1 MAKPANFWD
10 KDVAAADALAGD
22 KASLDR
28 AGKLATIAASQ
39 ASGASSGVSTATNVA
54 ELPFVGPRAQS
65 ALTQAQ
71 LTPLRELQANIR
83 DELKTFEALEPV
95 KTYGQSMR
103 YFTTA
108 LTVPK
113 GRIGDQELVTLA
125 AKVQDPTGAIMQG
138 DIERYNN
145 VQVALERLPQAIRD
159 QFLREGK
166 FSPETRR
173 DIIALMRNRVD
184 TYRLPYDDVRSSFE
198 QRIGG
203 FNEQI
208 TPLGLPP
215 ISPKQAIG
223 THPMDLYSKKIEKY
237 DLAQEAENIRK
248 QREAGPPVAGPAGA
262 VPVGSQVAGED
273 VTGWRFSPEA
283 EAAILAYSR
292 KPEATPEGYAK
303 LAADLAISEKH
314 ISPAQREETIAS
326 NVASSESFFKQPAQ
340 TRAKFKSIDYGDI
353 DRAAS
358 ENAGLFQSVAQAG
371 QNVPEAMA
379 QIVEGVVA
387 LPKDVILSVLT
398 GERAGSIRTMTDL
411 ASALLQGDVD
421 DPTVQATATM
431 LEERYGSPA
440 ALKRTAIT
448 DPLGLVAD
456 VSSVLSGAGALAS
469 RLPGVAGATG
479 RAVRATGRVL
489 DPLSG
494 AVGLATEGLPA
505 VYSAAQQ
512 RTPGMLTGIMN
523 APSEILA
530 IPSGVGGRAL
540 REATGAGFER
550 GRGGVDTARTEAF
563 TEGMRSPETTGESL
577 VTAARDAVANLRA
590 QASQRYTDA
599 MQRFGQTPTPLDI
612 NTVQQ
617 RVQRIKPRSYDTWS
631 ARRTNRPRPAEH
643 LAWEQMNDFVNE
655 YADMARGNPN
665 LLMPLEM
672 DQFKQDLFDVGSR
685 IGGAY
690 DRDASRIAGTAYNAV
705 RQELVR
711 HDPIYADTM
720 RDYERAAREAK
731 QLETSFGLAAAR
743 GKQPNVEASARKLQA
758 AIGRNNANV
767 SYGVRAGQAERL
779 NELDPSGT
787 IVPTL
792 AGTVL
797 SAARPRGL
805 NAAAGLTAASGAT
818 LTSLATLP
826 MALALAPAFSPRIM
840 GEAAYGL
847 GRMAGTGARGAEAL
861 AASPV
866 SRGAATAGRTLADL
880 YERYP
885 SAALAMAQLG
895 SRAEETEQERLER
908 LYGAGGLSL
917 SPPTEMR

>member
-1 MAKPANFWD
+1 MAGPDRIDVGSLTWEGPDVSKAN
-10 KDVAAADALAGD
+10 LE
-22 KASLDR
+22 R
-28 AGKLATIAASQ
+28 QGKLATIEASQ
-39 ASGASSGVSTATNVA
+39 ASRESSGVSTATNLA
-54 ELPFVGPRAQS
+54 ELPFAGKRAGA

-71 LTPLRELQANIR
+71 LTPLREMQANVR

-95 KTYGQSMR
+95 KIYGQGMR
-103 YFTTA
+103 YFATA

-113 GRIGDQELVTLA
+113 GAVGDQDLVVLA
-125 AKVQDPTGAIMQG
+125 AKVQDPTGAVMEG
-138 DIERYNN
+138 DVNRYND
-145 VQVALERLPQAIRD
+145 VQVALDRLPRAIQNEFTRT
-159 QFLREGK
+159 GK
-166 FSPETRR
+166 FTPETRKE
-173 DIIALMRNRVD
+173 IIAIMRNRVD

-198 QRIGG
+198 QRIGD
-203 FNEQI
+203 FNEQL
-208 TPLGLPP
+208 TPLGVPP
-215 ISPKQAIG
+215 MNPKQVIG
-223 THPMDLYSKKIEKY
+223 THPMDIYGKKIEKY
-237 DLAQEAENIRK
+237 DISREAENIRK
-248 QREAGPPVAGPAGA
+248 QREAGPPVAGPAGT
-262 VPVGSQVAGED
+262 VPAGSQVAGED

-314 ISPAQREETIAS
+314 ISPEQREETIAS
-326 NVASSESFFKQPAQ
+326 NLASSESFFKQPAQ
-340 TRAKFKSIDYGDI
+340 TRAKFKSIDYSDI

-371 QNVPEAMA
+371 RNVPEAMA
-379 QIVEGVVA
+379 QIVEGGVA

-421 DPTVQATATM
+421 DPTVQATAAM

-456 VSSVLSGAGALAS
+456 VSSVLSGGGALAA
-469 RLPGVAGATG
+469 RLPGVAGAAG

-505 VYSAAQQ
+505 VYRAAQQ

-523 APSEILA
+523 APSEIA
-530 IPSGVGGRAL
+530 AFPSGVGGRSL

-550 GRGGVDTARTEAF
+550 GYGGVETPRTEAF
-563 TEGMRSPETTGESL
+563 TEGMRSPETTGENL
-577 VTAARDAVANLRA
+577 VTAARDAVANLRE

-599 MQRFGQTPTPLDI
+599 MQRFGQTPAPLDI

-617 RVQRIKPRSYDTWS
+617 RVQRMRPRSYDTWS
-631 ARRTNRPRPAEH
+631 ARRGPRPTEH

-655 YADMARGNPN
+655 YATAAQANPN

-672 DQFKQDLFDVGSR
+672 DQFKQDLYDVGSR

-711 HDPIYADTM
+711 HDPVYADTM

-731 QLETSFGLAAAR
+731 NLETSFGLAAAR
-743 GKQPNVEASARKLQA
+743 GKTPNVEAAARKLQA
-758 AIGRNNANV
+758 AVGRNNANV
-767 SYGVRAGQAERL
+767 SYGIRAGQAERL

-787 IVPTL
+787 ITPTL
-792 AGTVL
+792 AGQTL
-797 SAARPRGL
+797 SSARPRGL
-805 NAAAGLTAASGAT
+805 NAAVGLGAAIPAALTNPLT
-818 LTSLATLP
+818 LFA
-826 MALALAPAFSPRIM
+826 APAFIPRFM
-840 GEAAYGL
+840 GETAYGL
-847 GRMAGTGARGAEAL
+847 GRAAGTGARGAEAL

-866 SRGAATAGRTLADL
+866 ARGVATVGRTLADM

-885 SAALAMAQLG
+885 SAALGMAQLG

-917 SPPTEMR
+917 SPPSGMQ

>member
-1 MAKPANFWD
+1 MAEDFWSRD
-10 KDVAAADALAGD
+10 LAAARAGRGD
-22 KASLDR
+22 KASLER
-28 AGKLATIAASQ
+28 QGKLASIAASQ

-54 ELPFVGPRAQS
+54 ELPFAGPRAGA

-326 NVASSESFFKQPAQ
+326 NVASSESFFKQPVQ

-379 QIVEGVVA
+379 QIVEGGVA

-505 VYSAAQQ
+505 AYRAAQQ
-512 RTPGMLTGIMN
+512 RTPGAVTGIMN
-523 APSEILA
+523 APSEIA
-530 IPSGVGGRAL
+530 AFPSGVGGRSL
-540 REATGAGFER
+540 REATGIGFER
-550 GRGGVDTARTEAF
+550 GRGGVETPRTEAF
-563 TEGMRSPETTGESL
+563 TEGMRAPGTTGENL
-577 VTAARDAVANLRA
+577 VTAAREAVANLRQ

-612 NTVQQ
+612 NVVQQ

-631 ARRTNRPRPAEH
+631 QRKGERPPEH
-643 LAWEQMNDFVNE
+643 RAWEQMNDFVNE
-655 YADMARGNPN
+655 YADMARDNPN
-665 LLMPLEM
+665 LLLPLEM

-685 IGGAY
+685 IGNQY
-690 DRDASRIAGTAYNAV
+690 DRKASRIAGTAYNAV

-720 RDYERAAREAK
+720 RDYERVAREAK
-731 QLETSFGLAAAR
+731 QLETSFGL
-743 GKQPNVEASARKLQA
+743 GDKTTNVEAAARKLQA

-767 SYGVRAGQAERL
+767 SYGVRAGQVERL

-792 AGTVL
+792 AGQTL
-797 SAARPRGL
+797 SSARPRGL
-805 NAAAGLTAASGAT
+805 NAAVGLGAAIPAALTNPMT
-818 LTSLATLP
+818 LFA
-826 MALALAPAFSPRIM
+826 APAFIPRVM

-866 SRGAATAGRTLADL
+866 GRGAATAGRTLADL

-917 SPPTEMR
+917 SPPTEIR

>member
-28 AGKLATIAASQ
+28 AGKLASIAASQ

-54 ELPFVGPRAQS
+54 ELPFAGPRAQS

-379 QIVEGVVA
+379 QIVEGGVA

-505 VYSAAQQ
+505 AYSAAQQ
-512 RTPGMLTGIMN
+512 RTPGAVTGIMN
-523 APSEILA
+523 APSEIA
-530 IPSGVGGRAL
+530 AFPSGVGGRSL

-550 GRGGVDTARTEAF
+550 GRGGVETPRTEAF
-563 TEGMRSPETTGESL
+563 TQSMRTPGTTGENL
-577 VTAARDAVANLRA
+577 VTAAREAVANLRQ

-612 NTVQQ
+612 NVVQQ

-631 ARRTNRPRPAEH
+631 QRRGERPTEH
-643 LAWEQMNDFVNE
+643 RAWEQMNDFVNE
-655 YADMARGNPN
+655 YADMARDNPN
-665 LLMPLEM
+665 LLLPLEM

-685 IGGAY
+685 IGNQY
-690 DRDASRIAGTAYNAV
+690 DRKASRIAGTAYNAV

-720 RDYERAAREAK
+720 RDYERVAREAK
-731 QLETSFGLAAAR
+731 QLETSFGL
-743 GKQPNVEASARKLQA
+743 GDKTTNVEAAARKLQA

-767 SYGVRAGQAERL
+767 SYGVRAGQVERL

-792 AGTVL
+792 AGQTL
-797 SAARPRGL
+797 SSARPRGL
-805 NAAAGLTAASGAT
+805 NAAVGLGAAIPAALTNPMT
-818 LTSLATLP
+818 LFA
-826 MALALAPAFSPRIM
+826 APAFIPRVM

-866 SRGAATAGRTLADL
+866 GRGAATAGRTLADL

-917 SPPTEMR
+917 SPPTENQR

>member
-1 MAKPANFWD
+1 MAEPANFWD
-10 KDVAAADALAGD
+10 RDVAAANRLTGGRADLE
-22 KASLDR
+22 R
-28 AGKLATIAASQ
+28 AGKLATIEASR
-39 ASGASSGVSTATNVA
+39 ANRASSDVSTATNLA
-54 ELPFVGPRAQS
+54 EQPFAGKRAGA

-71 LTPLRELQANIR
+71 LTPLREMQANIR

-113 GRIGDQELVTLA
+113 GRVGDQELVTLA

-145 VQVALERLPQAIRD
+145 VQVALKRLPQAIRD
-159 QFLREGK
+159 QFLQEGK
-166 FSPETRR
+166 FTPETRR
-173 DIIALMRNRVD
+173 DIINLMRNRVD
-184 TYRLPYDDVRSSFE
+184 TYRLPYDDVRSTFE
-198 QRIGG
+198 ERIGG
-203 FNEQI
+203 FNAQI
-208 TPLGLPP
+208 EPLGLPP
-215 ISPKQAIG
+215 MNPKQVIG
-223 THPMDLYSKKIEKY
+223 THPIDLYGKKIEKY
-237 DLAQEAENIRK
+237 DIAQEAENIRK

-326 NVASSESFFKQPAQ
+326 NLASSESFFKQPAQ
-340 TRAKFKSIDYGDI
+340 TRAKFKSIDYSDV
-353 DRAAS
+353 DKAAS

-379 QIVEGVVA
+379 QIVEGGVA

-421 DPTVQATATM
+421 DPTVQATAAM

-456 VSSVLSGAGALAS
+456 VSSVLSGGGALAA
-469 RLPGVAGATG
+469 RLPGVVGATG

-505 VYSAAQQ
+505 VYRAAQQ
-512 RTPGMLTGIMN
+512 RTPGAVTGIMN
-523 APSEILA
+523 APSEIA
-530 IPSGVGGRAL
+530 AFPSGVGGRSL

-550 GRGGVDTARTEAF
+550 GYGGVETPRTEAF
-563 TEGMRSPETTGESL
+563 TEGMRSPETTGENL
-577 VTAARDAVANLRA
+577 VTAARDAVANLRQ

-612 NTVQQ
+612 NVVQQ

-631 ARRTNRPRPAEH
+631 QRRGERPTEH
-643 LAWEQMNDFVNE
+643 RAWEQMNDFVNE
-655 YADMARGNPN
+655 YADMARDNPN
-665 LLMPLEM
+665 LLLPLEM

-685 IGGAY
+685 IGNQY
-690 DRDASRIAGTAYNAV
+690 DRNASRIAGTAYNAV

-720 RDYERAAREAK
+720 RDYERVAREAK
-731 QLETSFGLAAAR
+731 QLEAAFGLG
-743 GKQPNVEASARKLQA
+743 GKTPNVEAAARKLQA
-758 AIGRNNANV
+758 AVGRNNANV
-767 SYGVRAGQAERL
+767 GYGLRAGQAERL

-787 IVPTL
+787 IIPTL
-792 AGTVL
+792 AGQTL
-797 SAARPRGL
+797 SSPRPRGL
-805 NAAAGLTAASGAT
+805 NAAVGLGAAIPAALTNPLT
-818 LTSLATLP
+818 LFA
-826 MALALAPAFSPRIM
+826 APAFIPRFM
-840 GEAAYGL
+840 GETAYGL
-847 GRMAGTGARGAEAL
+847 GRAAGTGARGAEAL

-866 SRGAATAGRTLADL
+866 ARGVATVGRTLADM

-885 SAALAMAQLG
+885 SAALGMAQLG

-917 SPPTEMR
+917 SPPSGMQ